1 MFIAISSHK
10 SLVKVISES
19 KFEGSTE
26 FYLSSLRNYSFLFHS
41 VALMS
46 KKKGLSA
53 RRRNSGTDILNV
65 IVMQIYR
72 SGEVKLLFIVLQFK
86 TISSFTTRKE
96 LRATGKWQFSTDFC
110 QNIQPCCRKQTT
122 TGEEI
127 RIMRCIF
134 QSFSWKLVL
143 MKQPVIASSIKR
155 VVFLQSDSNWQI
167 SYKQCVPSWHHSAV
181 WR

>member
-1 MFIAISSHK
+1 MWMFSSDLRSENFIYLLALHQMIRDKKPTVQWHSFAQCLTARICPDKMFIAISTHK

-65 IVMQIYR
+65 IVMQIYG

-110 QNIQPCCRKQTT
+110 QNIQPC
-122 TGEEI
+122 
-127 RIMRCIF
+127 
-134 QSFSWKLVL
+134 
-143 MKQPVIASSIKR
+143 
-155 VVFLQSDSNWQI
+155 
-167 SYKQCVPSWHHSAV
+167 
-181 WR
+181 

>member
-26 FYLSSLRNYSFLFHS
+26 FYLSSLRNYSFLFYS

-96 LRATGKWQFSTDFC
+96 LRATGK
-110 QNIQPCCRKQTT
+110 
-122 TGEEI
+122 
-127 RIMRCIF
+127 
-134 QSFSWKLVL
+134 
-143 MKQPVIASSIKR
+143 
-155 VVFLQSDSNWQI
+155 
-167 SYKQCVPSWHHSAV
+167 
-181 WR
+181 